1 MTKSDTTAD
10 FFAAIRTGELDQ
22 VRSLLDTDG
31 SLASAKNQD
40 GVSAILTSVYSGRTE
55 IRDLLLAKGASLELQ
70 DAVAV
75 GNMERVKEIVGGN
88 PALAKSFS
96 ADGFP
101 VLALACVFGHLAVAY
116 YLVENGANI
125 HASATNGTGYNAL
138 SGAVAGGHKEIVEWL
153 LRSGVNANYK
163 YGAGY
168 TPLLTAAAS
177 GRLDLLKLLL
187 THGSDAAARTND
199 GKSALDL
206 ARERKQ
212 LAVVGFLENR

>member
-1 MTKSDTTAD
+1 MTRSDTTAD
-10 FFAAIRTGELDQ
+10 FFAAIRTGGLDQ

-31 SLASAKNQD
+31 SLASAKNPD

-55 IRDLLLAKGASLELQ
+55 IRDLLLARGASLDLQ

-101 VLALACVFGHLAVAY
+101 VVALACVFGHLAVAY
-116 YLVENGANI
+116 YLVKNGADI